1 MENPFQTTFYRIEYN
16 HLTKTG
22 ERFEY
27 MRELLI
33 GMTTAQ
39 TDSEHPITCEYK
51 ILIQNINTGITCE
64 IYGIQVT
71 LLETGEFSRIL
82 NLTVESAR
90 ITELGDALCRNAVTP
105 CTLRDVIED
114 WI

>member
-1 MENPFQTTFYRIEYN
+1 
-16 HLTKTG
+16 
-22 ERFEY
+22 

>member
-1 MENPFQTTFYRIEYN
+1 
-16 HLTKTG
+16 
-22 ERFEY
+22 

-33 GMTTAQ
+33 GMNTAQ
-39 TDSEHPITCEYK
+39 TESEHPITCEYK
-51 ILIQNINTGITCE
+51 ILVQNINTVVTCE
-64 IYGIQVT
+64 VYGIQVT
-71 LLETGEFSRIL
+71 RLETGESSRIL

-90 ITELGDALCRNAVTP
+90 ITALGDVLYRNVVTP

>member
-1 MENPFQTTFYRIEYN
+1 
-16 HLTKTG
+16 
-22 ERFEY
+22 

-33 GMTTAQ
+33 GTKTAQ

-51 ILIQNINTGITCE
+51 ILIQYINTGITCE
-64 IYGIQVT
+64 VYGIQVT
-71 LLETGEFSRIL
+71 LLETGECSRIL

-90 ITELGDALCRNAVTP
+90 ITELVDALYRNAVTP
-105 CTLRDVIED
+105 CALRDVVED